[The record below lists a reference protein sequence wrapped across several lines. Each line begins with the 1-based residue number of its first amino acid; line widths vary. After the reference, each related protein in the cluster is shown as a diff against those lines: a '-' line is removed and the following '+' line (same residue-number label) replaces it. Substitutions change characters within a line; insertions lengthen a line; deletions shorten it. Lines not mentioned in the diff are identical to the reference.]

1 VKQEVPFVVGLRQ
14 EDGVKIL
21 EAVGLNV
28 RIKLTQP
35 PRLRL
40 KKETVSW
47 RVIAQRE
54 TEEGIELI
62 VTPEW
67 IDWLPIGA
75 SENNELTSSEA
86 KNFGK

>member
-1 VKQEVPFVVGLRQ
+1 VKREVPFVVGLRQ
-14 EDGVKIL
+14 DDGVKIL

-28 RIKLTQP
+28 RIKLAQP
-35 PRLRL
+35 PRLHL
-40 KKETVSW
+40 KKEPISW
-47 RVIAQRE
+47 RIIAQRE

-67 IDWLPIGA
+67 IDWLPKGA

-86 KNFGK
+86 RDFGE